1 MASDFQ
7 RRKISG
13 VFAAMDVNQDGFL
26 EQVDFEALTARWIAV
41 RGVEP
46 GSQGAA
52 GLTAIMMGWWTI
64 LVAASDLDRDDKVTL
79 DEVLLVVDRL
89 GTMTDAVAGTADAMF
104 EAIDENADGMISAD
118 EYRQLIETWNGRDTG
133 TDEIFPLLDLDDDGF
148 LSRAEF
154 TALWTEFWAGDNPD
168 SPGTLVFGPLP

>member
-13 VFAAMDVNQDGFL
+13 VFAAMDVNGDGFL
-26 EQVDFEALTARWIAV
+26 EQTDFEALTARWIAV

-46 GSQGAA
+46 GSPAAA
-52 GLTAIMMGWWTI
+52 GLTAIMMGWWAT
-64 LVAASDLDRDDKVTL
+64 LLAASDLDRDNKVTL

-89 GTMTDAVAGTADAMF
+89 GTMLDAVTGTANAMF
-104 EAIDENADGMISAD
+104 EAIDENADGAISAD
-118 EYRQLIETWNGRDTG
+118 EYRQLIQTWAGRDTG
-133 TDEIFPLLDLDDDGF
+133 TDETFPLLDQDGDGF
-148 LSRAEF
+148 LSHAEF
-154 TALWTEFWAGDNPD
+154 TALWTEFWAGDNPN